1 MSSHATHSLS
11 THLVFSGV
19 YYDQACTLKVNH
31 GVLVVGYGNL
41 DGKDYW
47 LVKNRWY
54 IICTVMDI

>member
-47 LVKNRWY
+47 LVKNR
-54 IICTVMDI
+54 